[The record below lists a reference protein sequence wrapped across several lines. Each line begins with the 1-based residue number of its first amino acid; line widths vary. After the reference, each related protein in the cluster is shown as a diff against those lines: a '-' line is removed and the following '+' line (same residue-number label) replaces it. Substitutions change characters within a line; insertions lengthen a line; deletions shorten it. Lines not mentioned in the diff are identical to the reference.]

1 MDINNLS
8 KIIQKRLKLI
18 YKEKYKDEYLNEL
31 ISLIKSQDKREFKAQ
46 KEISE
51 ENVYLITY
59 GDSIY
64 EKGEKTLKTLKKF
77 LNRNVKDTITDVHLL
92 PMFEYTSDDGFSV
105 VDYMKVDEKL
115 GDFNDLKEL
124 SKDYRLMYDFVANH
138 MSKESEW
145 FKSFLND
152 EEGYKDFFIEEDASF
167 DTSNVVRP
175 RTSPLFHKYK
185 GKNKTKSVWT
195 TFSEDQVDLNFKS
208 FKVLYE
214 MTNILIEYAKNGAS
228 SIRLDAIGFLI
239 KESKT
244 SCMHLKETHEIIKLW
259 RDILDYL
266 KENTQII
273 TETNV
278 PHKENISYFGEND
291 DEANMVY
298 QFALPPLV
306 LYTMT
311 VNDSTK
317 LSSWASTIDKVSDK
331 STYFNFL
338 SSHDGIGLR
347 PTEGILSNEERE
359 VLIKKTLDNGG
370 KVSYKNNTDG
380 SKSVYELNI
389 NYNDALLNKNTDTS
403 EDMQVKKIVGAHS
416 ILLSFVGVPSF
427 YYHSLLGSRNYYKG
441 VEETGINRRINRE
454 KLELSFIEKE
464 LREDKRRKKIFKELL
479 KFISIRKKE
488 SAFSPFAKSKVINIS
503 KDIFAL
509 ERFNEKTNEKILYIL
524 NITPNK
530 QTIKNLKG
538 KNIVNNKE
546 INGEIYLDAYEFIW
560 IKIQ

>member
-18 YKEKYKDEYLNEL
+18 YKENYKDEYLNEL
-31 ISLIKSQDKREFKAQ
+31 ISLIKSQDKKEFKAQ
-46 KEISE
+46 KEISQ

-115 GDFNDLKEL
+115 GDFSDLKEL

-538 KNIVNNKE
+538 ENIVNNKE
-546 INGEIYLDAYEFIW
+546 INGEISLDAYEFIW

>member
-8 KIIQKRLKLI
+8 KKIQKRLKLI
-18 YKEKYKDEYLNEL
+18 YKENYKNEYLNEL
-31 ISLIKSQDKREFKAQ
+31 ISLIKSQDKKEFKAQ

-115 GDFNDLKEL
+115 GDFSDLKEL

-185 GKNKTKSVWT
+185 GKIKTKSVWT

-214 MTNILIEYAKNGAS
+214 MTNVLIEYAKNGAS

-259 RDILDYL
+259 RDILEYL
-266 KENTQII
+266 KKNTQII

-278 PHKENISYFGEND
+278 PHKENISYFGENE

-317 LSSWASTIDKVSDK
+317 LSSWASNIDKVSDK

-389 NYNDALLNKNTDTS
+389 NYNDALLNKNTDIS

-454 KLELSFIEKE
+454 KLELSFIENE
-464 LREDKRRKKIFKELL
+464 LREDKRRKKIFHELL

-503 KDIFAL
+503 KDVFAL

-530 QTIKNLKG
+530 QTIENLKG
-538 KNIVNNKE
+538 KNILNNE
-546 INGEIYLDAYEFIW
+546 DINGEISLDSYEFIW

>member
-31 ISLIKSQDKREFKAQ
+31 ISLIKSQDKKEFKAQ

-115 GDFNDLKEL
+115 GDFSDLKEL

-538 KNIVNNKE
+538 KDIVNNKE
-546 INGEIYLDAYEFIW
+546 INGEISLDAYEFIW

>member
-18 YKEKYKDEYLNEL
+18 YKENYKDEYLNEL
-31 ISLIKSQDKREFKAQ
+31 ISLIKSQDKREFTAQ

-389 NYNDALLNKNTDTS
+389 NYNDALLNKNTDIS

-538 KNIVNNKE
+538 KNILNDEE
-546 INGEIYLDAYEFIW
+546 INGEISLDAYEFIW

>member
-18 YKEKYKDEYLNEL
+18 YKENYKDEYLNEL
-31 ISLIKSQDKREFKAQ
+31 ISLIKSQDKKEFRAQ

-266 KENTQII
+266 KKNTQII

-347 PTEGILSNEERE
+347 PTEGILSNEER
-359 VLIKKTLDNGG
+359 
-370 KVSYKNNTDG
+370 
-380 SKSVYELNI
+380 
-389 NYNDALLNKNTDTS
+389 
-403 EDMQVKKIVGAHS
+403 
-416 ILLSFVGVPSF
+416 
-427 YYHSLLGSRNYYKG
+427 
-441 VEETGINRRINRE
+441 
-454 KLELSFIEKE
+454 
-464 LREDKRRKKIFKELL
+464 
-479 KFISIRKKE
+479 
-488 SAFSPFAKSKVINIS
+488 
-503 KDIFAL
+503 
-509 ERFNEKTNEKILYIL
+509 
-524 NITPNK
+524 
-530 QTIKNLKG
+530 
-538 KNIVNNKE
+538 
-546 INGEIYLDAYEFIW
+546 
-560 IKIQ
+560 

>member
-1 MDINNLS
+1 MDINNFS

-31 ISLIKSQDKREFKAQ
+31 ISLIKSQDKKEFKAQ

-115 GDFNDLKEL
+115 GDFSDLKEL

-138 MSKESEW
+138 MSKE
-145 FKSFLND
+145 L
-152 EEGYKDFFIEEDASF
+152 
-167 DTSNVVRP
+167 

-464 LREDKRRKKIFKELL
+464 LREDKRRKKIFHELL

-538 KNIVNNKE
+538 KNILNNE
-546 INGEIYLDAYEFIW
+546 DINGEISLDLYEFIW

>member
-18 YKEKYKDEYLNEL
+18 YKENYKDEYLNEL
-31 ISLIKSQDKREFKAQ
+31 ISLIKSQDKKEFKAQ

-115 GDFNDLKEL
+115 GDFSDLKEL

-546 INGEIYLDAYEFIW
+546 INGEISLDAYEFIW